1 MLERLAGRLTS
12 ETTPKGT
19 LVLIPARRSAIT
31 AFCSPIV
38 VVWAVIAAVH
48 YSHVLAAPRPEDSEF
63 TLQLIAVGIYI
74 AGLCFFIGWL
84 SWILTGETI
93 LTLGSDE
100 MKVQHRIFGIGMDTH
115 KFIPSDIRNLRYTP
129 PVESWP
135 FRTYTD
141 PSTSSIR
148 FRVGHRSYRLAKGIT
163 EAEAFALLL
172 EMHKVYH
179 FSQGFALDRL
189 EILNSRYQKN

>member
-1 MLERLAGRLTS
+1 M
-12 ETTPKGT
+12 
-19 LVLIPARRSAIT
+19 T
-31 AFCSPIV
+31 ALCSPIV

-74 AGLCFFIGWL
+74 AGLCFFLGWL

-100 MKVQHRIFGIGMDTH
+100 MVVQRQIFGITMHTLR
-115 KFIPSDIRNLRYTP
+115 FSPNDIRCLRYTP

-135 FRTYTD
+135 FKSYTD
-141 PSTSSIR
+141 PSTSSVR
-148 FRVGHRSYRLAKGIT
+148 FRVGNRSYRLAKGIT
-163 EAEAFALLL
+163 EEEAFALIL

-189 EILNSRYQKN
+189 EVLNSRYH